1 LLRKWDQYFADQFL
15 RIHGDQLAVSI
26 FDEHRNPE
34 NTEVATL
41 LAGQISEDIL
51 TDRKKKN
58 LKKKFRGKIREELKG
73 KFNLK

>member
-1 LLRKWDQYFADQFL
+1 
-15 RIHGDQLAVSI
+15 
-26 FDEHRNPE
+26 
-34 NTEVATL
+34 L